1 LVVMLMAMLVV
12 MFMALLMALEVG
24 VVNYERYIK
33 Q

>member
-1 LVVMLMAMLVV
+1 MEMLGQCCGMLG
-12 MFMALLMALEVG
+12 MLMALEVG

>member
-1 LVVMLMAMLVV
+1 LMAMLVV

>member
-1 LVVMLMAMLVV
+1 MLMAMLVV

>member
-1 LVVMLMAMLVV
+1 MEMLAAMLVV
-12 MFMALLMALEVG
+12 MFVAMLMALEVG